1 METPGLH
8 KKPHSYNQ
16 NAVFAIEPLRIPLNY
31 GLRATAYGAEHYCN
45 FPKKA
50 FVMLKKTLSA
60 MALATLALTANAADV
75 LKVAA
80 TAVPHAEILNH
91 VKPALQKQGVD
102 LQVRE
107 FSDYV
112 QPNAAVEDKQLD
124 ANFFQHQ
131 PYLDSYNKDRKSSLV
146 AVPNGKIHVEPF
158 GAYSRKVKNVKDLKD
173 GATVAIPNDPSN
185 GGRALLLLAKQGLI
199 ELKDPKSL
207 TPTPLDVVKNPKKLK
222 FRELEAPLL
231 PRALADVD
239 LALINT
245 NYAIEAK
252 LNPTKDALFIE
263 GKDSPYANIVA
274 ARKDRANDPAIAKLI
289 QALHSDDVKK
299 FLADKYQGAVV
310 PAF

>member
-1 METPGLH
+1 
-8 KKPHSYNQ
+8 
-16 NAVFAIEPLRIPLNY
+16 
-31 GLRATAYGAEHYCN
+31 
-45 FPKKA
+45 
-50 FVMLKKTLSA
+50 MLKKTLSA
-60 MALATLALTANAADV
+60 LALAALAVGAQAADV

-80 TAVPHAEILNH
+80 TSVPHAEILNF
-91 VKPALQKQGVD
+91 VKPQLKAQGVD

-107 FSDYV
+107 FSDYI

-131 PYLDSYNKDRKSSLV
+131 PYLDSYNKDRKTSLV
-146 AVPNGKIHVEPF
+146 QVPGGKVHVEPF
-158 GAYSRKVKNVKDLKD
+158 GAYSLKIKSLKDLKD
-173 GATVAIPNDPSN
+173 GAAVAIPNDPSN
-185 GGRALLLLAKQGLI
+185 GGRALILLAKQGLI

-222 FRELEAPLL
+222 FKELEAALL

-263 GKDSPYANIVA
+263 GADSPYTNIVV
-274 ARKDRANDPAIAKLI
+274 ARADRANDASIAKLI
-289 QALHSDDVKK
+289 KALHSAETKK
-299 FLADKYQGAVV
+299 FILDKYKGAVV

>member
-1 METPGLH
+1 MALDSGPPVSPTTVDTSTLYPM
-8 KKPHSYNQ
+8 
-16 NAVFAIEPLRIPLNY
+16 F
-31 GLRATAYGAEHYCN
+31 
-45 FPKKA
+45 
-50 FVMLKKTLSA
+50 KKTLTAFA
-60 MALATLALTANAADV
+60 MASLALAAQAADV
-75 LKVAA
+75 VLKVGA
-80 TAVPHAEILNH
+80 TAVPHAELLNF
-91 VKPALQKQGVD
+91 VKPKLKAEGVD

-112 QPNAAVEDKQLD
+112 QPNMAVQDKQLD

-131 PYLDSYNKDRKSSLV
+131 PYLDSFNKDHKTTLAAV
-146 AVPNGKIHVEPF
+146 ANGKIHVEPF
-158 GAYSRKVKNVKDLKD
+158 GAYSNKIKNLKDLKD

-185 GGRALLLLAKQGLI
+185 GGRALILLARQGLI
-199 ELKDPKSL
+199 GLKDPKSL
-207 TPTPLDVVKNPKKLK
+207 TPTPMDVVKNPKKLK

-263 GKDSPYANIVA
+263 GADSPYTNIVVS
-274 ARKDRANDPAIAKLI
+274 RTDRVNDPALAKLT
-289 QALHSDDVKK
+289 QALRSNDVKQ
-299 FLADKYQGAVV
+299 FILEKYKGAVV

>member
-1 METPGLH
+1 
-8 KKPHSYNQ
+8 
-16 NAVFAIEPLRIPLNY
+16 
-31 GLRATAYGAEHYCN
+31 
-45 FPKKA
+45 
-50 FVMLKKTLSA
+50 MLKKALSA
-60 MALATLALTANAADV
+60 IAIATLAVTAHAADVV

-91 VKPALQKQGVD
+91 IKPALKKQGVE

-107 FSDYV
+107 FSDYI

-146 AVPNGKIHVEPF
+146 TVPNGKVHVEPF
-158 GAYSRKVKNVKDLKD
+158 GAYSNKIKNIKDLKD

-185 GGRALLLLAKQGLI
+185 GGRALILLAKQGLI
-199 ELKDPKSL
+199 ELKDAKSL
-207 TPTPLDVVKNPKKLK
+207 TPSPMDVVKNPKKLR

-231 PRALADVD
+231 PRALGDVD
-239 LALINT
+239 MALINT

-263 GKDSPYANIVA
+263 GQDSPYANIVA
-274 ARKDRANDPAIAKLI
+274 ARKDRANSPEIAKLM
-289 QALHSDDVKK
+289 QALRSDDVKK
-299 FLADKYQGAVV
+299 FLQEKYQGAVV

>member
-1 METPGLH
+1 
-8 KKPHSYNQ
+8 
-16 NAVFAIEPLRIPLNY
+16 
-31 GLRATAYGAEHYCN
+31 
-45 FPKKA
+45 
-50 FVMLKKTLSA
+50 MLKKALSA
-60 MALATLALTANAADV
+60 IAIATLALAANAEV
-75 LKVAA
+75 LKVGA

-91 VKPALQKQGVD
+91 IKPALKAQGID
-102 LQVRE
+102 LEIKE

-131 PYLDSYNKDRKSSLV
+131 PYLDSYNKDRKTSLV
-146 AVPNGKIHVEPF
+146 VVPNGKVHVEPF
-158 GAYSRKVKNVKDLKD
+158 GAYSSKIKNIKDLKN

-185 GGRALLLLAKQGLI
+185 GGRALILLAKHGLI

-207 TPTPLDVVKNPKKLK
+207 TPTALDIVKNPKKLK
-222 FRELEAPLL
+222 FKELEAPLL

-239 LALINT
+239 VALINT

-263 GKDSPYANIVA
+263 GADSPYTNIVA
-274 ARKDRANDPAIAKLI
+274 ARKDRANGADIAKLMS
-289 QALHSDDVKK
+289 ALHSADTKK
-299 FLADKYQGAVV
+299 FIEEKYKGAVV

>member
-1 METPGLH
+1 
-8 KKPHSYNQ
+8 
-16 NAVFAIEPLRIPLNY
+16 
-31 GLRATAYGAEHYCN
+31 
-45 FPKKA
+45 
-50 FVMLKKTLSA
+50 MLKKTLTA
-60 MALATLALTANAADV
+60 IALAGLALTAQAADVV

-91 VKPALQKQGVD
+91 IKPALKKQGIE

-112 QPNAAVEDKQLD
+112 QPNAAVEDKLFD

-146 AVPNGKIHVEPF
+146 AVPGGKIHVEPF
-158 GAYSRKVKNVKDLKD
+158 GAYSRKIKNINELKE
-173 GATVAIPNDPSN
+173 GASIAIPNDPSN

-199 ELKDPKSL
+199 ELKDPTSL
-207 TPTPLDVVKNPKKLK
+207 TPTALDVVKNPKKLK

-274 ARKDRANDPAIAKLI
+274 ARKDRAGSPEIAKLVK
-289 QALHSDDVKK
+289 ALQSEDVKK
-299 FLADKYQGAVV
+299 FLQDKYQGAVV

>member
-1 METPGLH
+1 
-8 KKPHSYNQ
+8 
-16 NAVFAIEPLRIPLNY
+16 
-31 GLRATAYGAEHYCN
+31 
-45 FPKKA
+45 
-50 FVMLKKTLSA
+50 MLKKTLTA
-60 MALATLALTANAADV
+60 VAIATLALSAQAADV

-80 TAVPHAEILNH
+80 TAVPHAEILNFI
-91 VKPALQKQGVD
+91 KPQLKADGIE
-102 LQVRE
+102 LQVKE

-131 PYLDSYNKDRKSSLV
+131 PYLDSYNKDRKTSLV
-146 AVPNGKIHVEPF
+146 QVPNGKVHVEPF
-158 GAYSRKVKNVKDLKD
+158 GAYSKMIKHLKDLKD

-199 ELKDPKSL
+199 ELKDPKNL
-207 TPTPLDVVKNPKKLK
+207 TSTALDVVKNPKKLK

-263 GKDSPYANIVA
+263 NADSPYTNIVA
-274 ARKDRANDPAIAKLI
+274 ARKDRADGADIAKLMK
-289 QALHSDDVKK
+289 ALHSPDTKK
-299 FLADKYQGAVV
+299 FIEEKYKGAVV

>member
-1 METPGLH
+1 MF
-8 KKPHSYNQ
+8 KQ
-16 NAVFAIEPLRIPLNY
+16 
-31 GLRATAYGAEHYCN
+31 
-45 FPKKA
+45 
-50 FVMLKKTLSA
+50 TLSA
-60 MALATLALTANAADV
+60 LAIAALAFSAQAADV

-80 TAVPHAEILNH
+80 TAVPHAEILNFI
-91 VKPALQKQGVD
+91 KPQLKAQGVE
-102 LQVRE
+102 LQVKE

-112 QPNAAVEDKQLD
+112 QPNMAVEDKQLD

-158 GAYSRKVKNVKDLKD
+158 GAYSNKIKNVKDLKD

-185 GGRALLLLAKQGLI
+185 GGRALILLAKQGLI

-207 TPTPLDVVKNPKKLK
+207 TPTPLDVAKNPKKLK
-222 FRELEAPLL
+222 FKELEAPLL
-231 PRALADVD
+231 PRALGDVD

-263 GKDSPYANIVA
+263 GSDSPYTNIVA
-274 ARKDRANDPAIAKLI
+274 ARGDRANGADIAKLMN
-289 QALHSDDVKK
+289 ALHTPEVKK
-299 FLADKYQGAVV
+299 FIQDKYKGAVV